1 MQEAREAPV
10 PVTTAPAGT
19 RPQVTVV
26 VCTYDRADRVGRTV
40 QGVLAQ
46 EGPTFELVVVDDG
59 STDATPEVLA
69 ALADEL
75 AAAVV
80 AAEADGGDPGDPGD
94 RLRVVRQRNAGLGA
108 ARNAGLAAAR
118 GEWVVFLDDDDVPD
132 PGWLAG
138 LAGPTTDATV
148 GISCVGAIAVDPDGA
163 EICPLPVHRLSQPFG
178 DVEASYLAGTFAVR
192 TDLCRAAGGYLDG
205 LGISHQFE
213 LFLRMQD
220 EARRRGLGI
229 AVTQV
234 NRLRIEWRD
243 VDERTSSH
251 PHIIHD
257 ATTWVMARHP
267 ERFAGQHEVVAAFE
281 GVRGAAAARVGD
293 WRLARRHFRAQARR
307 APGSR
312 RAWLRLGLA
321 CVPALGRRTWHRPG
335 FGSFRASTVGV
346 VVQHTDDADDADQSD
361 ARVPR
366 RELFLSAGYRENP
379 PTAEPPD
386 PAAPATL
393 RRLARRLGRRHRDL
407 VVELHPGLEAAD
419 DPVATLRRLGERAGD
434 APVLL
439 AVADR
444 TATDPH
450 RPSGPPSHPR
460 HRREW
465 SDDQLRLLL
474 RSTGFDVLRTWRR
487 SGRVIALVRRF
498 AEPPVRVN

>member
-1 MQEAREAPV
+1 MQEAREAPG
-10 PVTTAPAGT
+10 PTTPASAGT

-26 VCTYDRADRVGRTV
+26 VCTYNRADRVGRTV
-40 QGVLAQ
+40 EGVLAQ

-59 STDATPEVLA
+59 SADATPEVLA
-69 ALADEL
+69 ALAD
-75 AAAVV
+75 
-80 AAEADGGDPGDPGD
+80 DDTDR

-118 GEWVVFLDDDDVPD
+118 GDWVVFLDDDDVPD

-138 LAGPTTDATV
+138 LTGPTGDDTV
-148 GISCVGAIAVDPDGA
+148 GISCVGAIAVDPDGT

-243 VDERTSSH
+243 VDDRTSSN

-257 ATTWVMARHP
+257 ATTWVLARHP
-267 ERFAGQHEVVAAFE
+267 ERFAGQHEVVASFE
-281 GVRGAAAARVGD
+281 GVRGAAAARAGD

-307 APGSR
+307 APRSR
-312 RAWLRLGLA
+312 RAWLRLAMA
-321 CVPALGRRTWHRPG
+321 CVPALGRRTWNRHRS
-335 FGSFRASTVGV
+335 GSFLPSTVGI
-346 VVQHTDDADDADQSD
+346 VVQHADHPDAP
-361 ARVPR
+361 VPR
-366 RELFLSAGYRENP
+366 RELFLSASYQENP
-379 PTAEPPD
+379 APSPSAD
-386 PAAPATL
+386 GAGVPAAV
-393 RRLARRLGRRHRDL
+393 RRLARRVGRRAPGL
-407 VVELHPGLEAAD
+407 VVELALGLETAD
-419 DPVATLRRLGERAGD
+419 DPVVVLRELGERAGD

-444 TATDPH
+444 EAGDPD
-450 RPSGPPSHPR
+450 RPSGPPSDPR

-465 SDDQLRLLL
+465 SGDQLRLLL
-474 RSTGFDVLRTWRR
+474 RSTGFGVDRTWRR
-487 SGRVIALVRRF
+487 AGRVVVLARRF
-498 AEPPVRVN
+498 DRPPVRVN